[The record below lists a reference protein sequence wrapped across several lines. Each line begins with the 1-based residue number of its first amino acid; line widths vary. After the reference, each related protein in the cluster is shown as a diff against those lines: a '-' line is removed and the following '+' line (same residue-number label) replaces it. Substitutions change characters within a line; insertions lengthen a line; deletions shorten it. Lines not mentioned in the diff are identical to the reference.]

1 MKTWQV
7 KGRKG
12 AVPRRRRMTRL
23 LRLCTAAET
32 PTTRGGEDDTVLF
45 YWLSR
50 LFVPSDMEALSYAC
64 LFLSRRM
71 RDLGNGLRS
80 LTFLSVSALLA
91 DPDFLDQL

>member
-7 KGRKG
+7 RGRKG
-12 AVPRRRRMTRL
+12 AVPRRRRVTRL
-23 LRLCTAAET
+23 LRLCTAAAALN
-32 PTTRGGEDDTVLF
+32 RGGEDTSLF

-50 LFVPSDMEALSYAC
+50 LFVPSDMEAISYAC

>member
-7 KGRKG
+7 RGRKG

-50 LFVPSDMEALSYAC
+50 LFVLSAMEAIGYAFFV
-64 LFLSRRM
+64 LFLVT
-71 RDLGNGLRS
+71 GY
-80 LTFLSVSALLA
+80 A
-91 DPDFLDQL
+91 